1 MRHFTAFAAFAVL
14 VTNVPGSSMVMGQ
27 APPAPAT
34 AGPARLA
41 ALVPA
46 TVITEAD
53 CTAAK
58 VGTSIPVGAIG
69 EPVRNVTLAPPRW
82 MPENATLP
90 TRCEVDGSMAPV
102 DTSATAKP
110 INFRVVLPA
119 EWHHRAAQQ
128 GGGGI
133 NGVIPNL

>member
-1 MRHFTAFAAFAVL
+1 
-14 VTNVPGSSMVMGQ
+14 
-27 APPAPAT
+27 
-34 AGPARLA
+34 
-41 ALVPA
+41 
-46 TVITEAD
+46 
-53 CTAAK
+53 
-58 VGTSIPVGAIG
+58 
-69 EPVRNVTLAPPRW
+69 

-133 NGVIPNL
+133 NGVIPNLSGAGYPIGGVTRPDWALPPTAATPATR